1 MKIIRNFISKLNGS
15 SNMDP
20 FSSPRSRAIYGEMT
34 IWYIISI
41 VISGRILISLLN
53 EKSFNNRIEI
63 IQANYSYIIISLIL
77 LIFPFIFKSIFDALP
92 LEILRIRRMTVEQR
106 AAYRGRGNIRIL
118 SNSPQTHPCPP
129 ETPNNS
135 APPHTTQSTDPSL
148 VALHLQAEHS
158 RALASKIFNR
168 AGVYLL
174 VGALTAFSGLA
185 FFYIQAP
192 TQSVNPDISSIIVN
206 LAPKFGILFF
216 IEFIAFFFLRQYR
229 GAMDE
234 FRYYESLQ
242 RSREEMIFSYN
253 ALKNI
258 DDDLAFSEAIRSSLF
273 TSKALSLSPGHTT
286 ENIEM
291 RKLESNELA
300 GLAKIIEGLSSF
312 KK

>member
-1 MKIIRNFISKLNGS
+1 MKDIINLISKSKEPKDVNY
-15 SNMDP
+15 
-20 FSSPRSRAIYGEMT
+20 FSSPRTKAMYGEMA
-34 IWYIISI
+34 IWYMISI
-41 VISGRILISLLN
+41 AISGNTLISLSK

-63 IQANYSYIIISLIL
+63 IQDNYSYVILSLVL
-77 LIFPFIFKSIFDALP
+77 LIFPFIFNSIFDALP
-92 LEILRIRRMTVEQR
+92 LELLRIRRMTVEQR
-106 AAYRGRGNIRIL
+106 AAYRGRGSIRVL
-118 SNSPQTHPCPP
+118 SNSPQISLHPP
-129 ETPNNS
+129 ETLNNL
-135 APPHTTQSTDPSL
+135 APPHTAQSADPSL
-148 VALHLQAEHS
+148 VALHLQVEHS
-158 RALASKIFNR
+158 KALASKIFNR

-253 ALKNI
+253 ALKGL
-258 DDDLAFSEAIRSSLF
+258 DDDLAFSEAIKSSLF
-273 TSKALSLSPGHTT
+273 SSKVLSLSPGHTT
-286 ENIEM
+286 ENIEI